1 MTIVIIMITSVIVI
15 NVMIVIMRIRAVI
28 DNTDE

>member
-1 MTIVIIMITSVIVI
+1 MTIVTIMITSVIVI
-15 NVMIVIMRIRAVI
+15 KVMIVIMRIRAVI